1 MPAPQEF
8 HDSSLYLIFSGKR
21 CNSWKFLTQTP
32 ISRNGTQ
39 PHGERNC
46 YGLWNIE
53 KRFIAKFAQ
62 LPISLETPIGK
73 EEDSHLDNF
82 IEAVKITVF

>member
-1 MPAPQEF
+1 MIQVCT
-8 HDSSLYLIFSGKR
+8 SSSAENVTPGM
-21 CNSWKFLTQTP
+21 TQTP

-39 PHGERNC
+39 THGERNC

-62 LPISLETPIGK
+62 LPITLETPIGK
-73 EEDSHLDNF
+73 NTTNLQ
-82 IEAVKITVF
+82 VIT